1 MERPQSSPHRAD
13 GSLAFEITELV
24 SGAQRAAAA
33 VLLADAMRDN
43 PLHVQAF
50 GADPTRRRRRLG
62 RFMEPLVRHVQSHGT
77 LLGAYAQGELIG
89 VLGTMKPGCCRPSG
103 WAALRFAAV
112 VAARNPPIG
121 VWRIAQWL
129 AAWARHDPS
138 ELHWHIGPLAVAPA
152 YRRQGVGRHLML
164 HCCRQLDSLAAVAW
178 LETDLA
184 INARFYESLGF
195 ATVRQEPVLGIPNS
209 EGSMSR
215 SLLNAHAHFAS
226 FHFAL
231 PKRSSPI
238 SSLGSGRLNR

>member
-1 MERPQSSPHRAD
+1 
-13 GSLAFEITELV
+13 
-24 SGAQRAAAA
+24 
-33 VLLADAMRDN
+33 
-43 PLHVQAF
+43 
-50 GADPTRRRRRLG
+50 
-62 RFMEPLVRHVQSHGT
+62 MEPLMRHVQSRGT

-89 VLGTMKPGCCRPSG
+89 VLGMMKPGCCRPSG